1 MKPTELAVDH
11 KNDKITSNVLIR
23 NGRNDFVS
31 AIINAAIFI
40 GQTQYPRT
48 QTLWNKLTFPP
59 KNFALSVTTNPPTQ
73 MIKNIVPN
81 IVYLSL
87 LEENETVRANI
98 RHNTRGPQ
106 RSPIRVS

>member
-48 QTLWNKLTFPP
+48 QTL
-59 KNFALSVTTNPPTQ
+59 
-73 MIKNIVPN
+73 
-81 IVYLSL
+81 
-87 LEENETVRANI
+87 
-98 RHNTRGPQ
+98 
-106 RSPIRVS
+106 